1 VTAADRHRLAVNL
14 LTLTQHL
21 SFDLLPN
28 TTMQSLKIDLLKFTG
43 ARLFTAKDGTAFVAI
58 PLQANAVYD
67 TDKAQYLELTLI
79 PNRDGPDR
87 FGYIGFA
94 AVNLTKERRE
104 AGERGPI
111 IGNFKPIGRAAAAP
125 PPEQTAPTTDDGDD
139 IPF

>member
-1 VTAADRHRLAVNL
+1 
-14 LTLTQHL
+14 
-21 SFDLLPN
+21 
-28 TTMQSLKIDLLKFTG
+28 MQSLRIDLMKLTG
-43 ARLFTAKDGTAFVAI
+43 ARPFTAKDGTAFVAI
-58 PLQANAVYD
+58 PLQANAVHVGE
-67 TDKAQYLELTLI
+67 KCHYLDLTLI

-111 IGNFKPIGRAAAAP
+111 VGNFKPVGRAAAAP